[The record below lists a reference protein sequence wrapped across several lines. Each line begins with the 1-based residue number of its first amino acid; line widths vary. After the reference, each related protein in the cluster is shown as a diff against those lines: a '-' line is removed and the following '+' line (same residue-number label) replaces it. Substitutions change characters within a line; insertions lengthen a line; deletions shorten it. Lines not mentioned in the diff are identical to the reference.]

1 MHEDDDE
8 ALRICHH
15 CVGDKVLKR
24 EIRHDGVAGEC
35 SDCGKMHA
43 SWTIEQLAERIRP
56 VFELH
61 HQLTPT
67 HPDEME
73 DSMLRH
79 GMMNGWDRKGDP
91 AAELLQLFAG
101 VSEETATAVVEATD
115 VWCNVRHPRHPA
127 GCAPCACISR
137 PSCLE
142 MAGN

>member
-1 MHEDDDE
+1 MEEDDE

-35 SDCGKMHA
+35 SDCGKVHA
-43 SWTIEQLAERIRP
+43 SWTIEQLAERIGP

-79 GMMNGWDRKGDP
+79 GMMNGCFRRNEV
-91 AAELLQLFAG
+91 AN
-101 VSEETATAVVEATD
+101 T
-115 VWCNVRHPRHPA
+115 
-127 GCAPCACISR
+127 
-137 PSCLE
+137 LE
-142 MAGN
+142 MKVSTLDHLSLSHAGFEAPSQSVNFRNSTVPQFSLSFSVK